1 MTPDVL
7 RPFTRRHTDR
17 DSSPDARVT
26 LKDITGADHVEV
38 LYGGSDRKVWVNL
51 DGGCVFRVCQAEEI
65 VVRSVDGPFPGDEE
79 PGTTAKALIY
89 QGYYPDKTP
98 HQTLV
103 ALVLDGD
110 DPEARK
116 TAEAWWDN
124 GEDLG
129 EELDPED
136 YNADWHPWHE
146 FEGTIDDK
154 CVEGT
159 YRAITA
165 DQARVRWGAWT
176 LLKVAKMEERMEN
189 EDAC

>member
-1 MTPDVL
+1 MTPAN
-7 RPFTRRHTDR
+7 RNRTGSTSGP
-17 DSSPDARVT
+17 SSSTTHGPNPGPGSSSTSPTTTT
-26 LKDITGADHVEV
+26 LTTTGATTPP
-38 LYGGSDRKVWVNL
+38 
-51 DGGCVFRVCQAEEI
+51 A
-65 VVRSVDGPFPGDEE
+65 
-79 PGTTAKALIY
+79 GTHARALIY
-89 QGYYPDKTP
+89 QGYYPDKTC

-110 DPEARK
+110 DPAARK

-159 YRAITA
+159 YRNITE
-165 DQARVRWGAWT
+165 DQVHVRWGPEV

-189 EDAC
+189 GAPR